1 MYTSTDALY
10 EKFVGCNQQ
19 ISTDS
24 RKISQGC
31 LYLALKGDNF
41 DGNQF
46 AHQALA
52 QGAAFAVVDDASLVT
67 NEQILLVEN
76 GLTALQALAR
86 HHRLKSSAV
95 VIGITGSNGKTTTKE
110 LIAQV
115 LSSHFNTHATPG
127 NLNNHIGVPL
137 TLLGI
142 RQEHEMAVV
151 EMGANH
157 PGEVEL
163 LCDLVLPDCGVVTS
177 IGKEH
182 LEGFGSIEAIIQTEC
197 ALYDQLILN
206 EGVVFVNHDDEI
218 LFPRTSHYR
227 NRFSYGKNKEAD
239 VVGAMSPGELQL
251 KMRWETAYSALPG
264 APVLQTQ
271 LSGDY
276 NFYNVMAAVTIG
288 KYYGVPYRKI
298 NEAIH
303 AYQPKNNRS
312 QLIEVGSNV
321 FLVDCYNANP
331 SSMEKALEYLERVKT
346 DKTKV
351 IVLGDMFELGDF
363 EEEEHRAIL
372 RKALHTNA
380 KQILLAGK
388 AFAKVASEVKDAR
401 VYSFPDTTTLKNEIP
416 STRLENCMVL
426 LKGSRSMKL
435 ELYLQD

>member
-24 RKISQGC
+24 RKISPGC

-52 QGAAFAVVDDASLVT
+52 QGAAYAIVDDTSLA
-67 NEQILLVEN
+67 NHDQMLLVED
-76 GLTALQALAR
+76 GLTALQALAK
-86 HHRLKSSAV
+86 HHRLKIAAV

-115 LSSHFNTHATPG
+115 LSSHFKTHATPG

-206 EGVVFVNHDDEI
+206 ESVVFVNHDDDI

-227 NRFSYGKNKEAD
+227 NRFSYGKNKESD
-239 VVGAMSPGELQL
+239 VVVPCHRENFSL
-251 KMRWETAYSALPG
+251 K
-264 APVLQTQ
+264 
-271 LSGDY
+271 
-276 NFYNVMAAVTIG
+276 
-288 KYYGVPYRKI
+288 
-298 NEAIH
+298 
-303 AYQPKNNRS
+303 
-312 QLIEVGSNV
+312 
-321 FLVDCYNANP
+321 C
-331 SSMEKALEYLERVKT
+331 
-346 DKTKV
+346 
-351 IVLGDMFELGDF
+351 
-363 EEEEHRAIL
+363 
-372 RKALHTNA
+372 
-380 KQILLAGK
+380 AGK
-388 AFAKVASEVKDAR
+388 L
-401 VYSFPDTTTLKNEIP
+401 P
-416 STRLENCMVL
+416 ML
-426 LKGSRSMKL
+426 LYP
-435 ELYLQD
+435 ELLFCKHN

>member
-24 RKISQGC
+24 RKISPGC
-31 LYLALKGDNF
+31 LYLALKGENF
-41 DGNQF
+41 NGNQF
-46 AHQALA
+46 AHQALES
-52 QGAAFAVVDDASLVT
+52 GASFAVVDELQWVT
-67 NEQILLVEN
+67 DERILLVED
-76 GLTALQALAR
+76 GLSALQALAQ
-86 HHRLKSSAV
+86 HHRKQLQAV
-95 VIGITGSNGKTTTKE
+95 VVGITGSNGKTTTKE

-115 LSSHFNTHATPG
+115 LGSHFAIHATPG

-142 RQEHEMAVV
+142 RPEHEMAVV

-163 LCDLVLPDCGVVTS
+163 LCELVLPDCGVVTS

-182 LEGFGSIEAIIQTEC
+182 LEGFGSLEVIIQTEC
-197 ALYDQLILN
+197 ALYDQLMASG
-206 EGVVFVNHDDEI
+206 GVVFVNHDDEI
-218 LFPRTSHYR
+218 LFPRAESYR

-251 KMRWETAYSALPG
+251 RMRWETAYAALPG

-276 NFYNVMAAVTIG
+276 NFYNVMAAATIG

-298 NEAIH
+298 NEAIT

-312 QLIEVGSNV
+312 QLVESGSNV

-351 IVLGDMFELGDF
+351 VVLGDMFELGEF
-363 EEEEHRAIL
+363 EAEEHAAIL
-372 RKALHTNA
+372 QKALLTSA
-380 KQILLAGK
+380 KRILLAGK
-388 AFAKVASEVKDAR
+388 AFQKAASAVADVRVEVFADVAA
-401 VYSFPDTTTLKNEIP
+401 LKAQVP
-416 STRLENCMVL
+416 VHSLEDCMVL
-426 LKGSRSMKL
+426 LKGSRGMKL